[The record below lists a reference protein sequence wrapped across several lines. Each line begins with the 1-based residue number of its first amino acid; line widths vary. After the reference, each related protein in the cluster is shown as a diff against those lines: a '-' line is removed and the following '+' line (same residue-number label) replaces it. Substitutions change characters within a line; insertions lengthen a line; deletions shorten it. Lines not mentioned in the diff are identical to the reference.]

1 MFELCDD
8 RQLQNQHV
16 LLIDDICTTGATLTA
31 CADALKDVP
40 GIRLSVLTLGF
51 TKT

>member
-1 MFELCDD
+1 MFELRDGS
-8 RQLQNQHV
+8 QIEGKHV
-16 LLIDDICTTGATLTA
+16 LLIDDICTTGATLIA
-31 CADALKDVP
+31 CADVLKTIP